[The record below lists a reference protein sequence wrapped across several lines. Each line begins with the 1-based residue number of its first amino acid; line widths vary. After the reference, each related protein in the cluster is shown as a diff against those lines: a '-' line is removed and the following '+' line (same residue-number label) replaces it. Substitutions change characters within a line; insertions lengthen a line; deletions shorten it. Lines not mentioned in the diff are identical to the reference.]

1 MHHPDSGFR
10 RRLVALTRKELRQLL
25 RDRSNLAIGVIL
37 PIVLILIFGYGL
49 SLDIRNTP
57 LAIVLEDSS
66 PAARDVAAKLAGSS
80 YFSTVQVAS
89 IREAEDLMPVSYTH
103 LNPSMR
109 KES

>member
-80 YFSTVQVAS
+80 Y
-89 IREAEDLMPVSYTH
+89 
-103 LNPSMR
+103 
-109 KES
+109 

>member
-49 SLDIRNTP
+49 SLISATRPWRSFSRT
-57 LAIVLEDSS
+57 
-66 PAARDVAAKLAGSS
+66 ARRLRGTWLRSWRARATSRPS
-80 YFSTVQVAS
+80 RWQVSA
-89 IREAEDLMPVSYTH
+89 R
-103 LNPSMR
+103 R
-109 KES
+109 KT

>member
-57 LAIVLEDSS
+57 LAIVLRT
-66 PAARDVAAKLAGSS
+66 ARRPRGTWLRSWRARATSRPS
-80 YFSTVQVAS
+80 RWQVSA
-89 IREAEDLMPVSYTH
+89 R
-103 LNPSMR
+103 R
-109 KES
+109 KT